1 MRKRLSSGQKWFL
14 RPYFPLIGA
23 CLYSEEWGKVHF
35 NKRKWPFSRSRFGHF
50 QCLERKSKTTSE
62 YKHTPIHVGS
72 QLTFWCLDCD
82 QALLHIC
89 ARMWCPYFKLFIW
102 LGCSDLVIAC
112 TLRAEL
118 CENGLADNL
127 SVTTVWCKKQCKMKI
142 VTVKSYIFGLG
153 RFDLTGFSL
162 TQFKSMPISYP
173 GWIISVIHTWTSLWI
188 IDHIFHHSDKREL

>member
-1 MRKRLSSGQKWFL
+1 M
-14 RPYFPLIGA
+14 
-23 CLYSEEWGKVHF
+23 
-35 NKRKWPFSRSRFGHF
+35 
-50 QCLERKSKTTSE
+50 
-62 YKHTPIHVGS
+62 GS

-89 ARMWCPYFKLFIW
+89 TRKWCPYFKLFIW

-112 TLRAEL
+112 TLRAKL

-153 RFDLTGFSL
+153 RFDLAGFSL
-162 TQFKSMPISYP
+162 TQFKTMPISYP
-173 GWIISVIHTWTSLWI
+173 GWIISVIHTWTSVWI
-188 IDHIFHHSDKREL
+188 IDHIFDHSDNRELKCICVLPYIINKCEVCKICSLMEDYCLKTKKS

>member
-1 MRKRLSSGQKWFL
+1 MVIS
-14 RPYFPLIGA
+14 
-23 CLYSEEWGKVHF
+23 HF
-35 NKRKWPFSRSRFGHF
+35 QWPKRKSN
-50 QCLERKSKTTSE
+50 TTSE
-62 YKHTPIHVGS
+62 QKHTPIYVRS
-72 QLTFWCLDCD
+72 QLTFWCLHCD

-89 ARMWCPYFKLFIW
+89 TRKWCPYFKLFIW

-142 VTVKSYIFGLG
+142 VTVISYIFGLG
-153 RFDLTGFSL
+153 RFDLAGFSL

-173 GWIISVIHTWTSLWI
+173 GWIISVIHTWTSVWI
-188 IDHIFHHSDKREL
+188 IDHIFHHSDNREL

>member
-1 MRKRLSSGQKWFL
+1 M
-14 RPYFPLIGA
+14 
-23 CLYSEEWGKVHF
+23 CGKVHF
-35 NKRKWPFSRSRFGHF
+35 YKRKWPFSHSRFGHF
-50 QCLERKSKTTSE
+50 QCPERKSKTTSE
-62 YKHTPIHVGS
+62 YTHTLIHVGS

-89 ARMWCPYFKLFIW
+89 TRKWCPYFKLFIW

-112 TLRAEL
+112 TLRAKL

-162 TQFKSMPISYP
+162 TQFKSMPISFAS
-173 GWIISVIHTWTSLWI
+173 WIISVIHTWTSVWI
-188 IDHIFHHSDKREL
+188 IYFTIQTKESYNAFVY